1 MDISD
6 LGLRIVPIETVV
18 PHELYDPLRVE
29 RLSIQLRKE
38 GWLKNPPLV
47 AERDGTHVVMDG
59 ATRTQAL
66 RSMGFQHILVQIV
79 DPAKVRVETWDH
91 LVIGRD
97 ADSFYEA
104 IQRLPQLSFQR
115 LSGTPIDNRNHRWA
129 GGLYFADGR
138 AFSMELPPDCTP
150 ANEVEILNELVE
162 VYTGEREIRRSMK
175 QGLDTLRET
184 YPDITAMVS
193 FPRYTAHD
201 ILEFGMQCLC
211 VPPGITRCIIPGR
224 ILRANVDLTLL
235 SSTVLTLE
243 QKNMRL
249 TEYLQ
254 ARLTRQPLRYYE
266 EPIYI
271 LED

>member
-1 MDISD
+1 
-6 LGLRIVPIETVV
+6 
-18 PHELYDPLRVE
+18 
-29 RLSIQLRKE
+29 
-38 GWLKNPPLV
+38 
-47 AERDGTHVVMDG
+47 
-59 ATRTQAL
+59 
-66 RSMGFQHILVQIV
+66 
-79 DPAKVRVETWDH
+79 
-91 LVIGRD
+91 
-97 ADSFYEA
+97 
-104 IQRLPQLSFQR
+104 
-115 LSGTPIDNRNHRWA
+115 
-129 GGLYFADGR
+129 
-138 AFSMELPPDCTP
+138 MELPPDCTP

-175 QGLDTLRET
+175 QGLDTLQET

-201 ILEFGMQCLC
+201 ILEFGMQGLC

-235 SSTVLTLE
+235 SSTALTLE
-243 QKNMRL
+243 QKNLRM